1 MGCVRIADTNGR
13 FKHFLVL
20 IFLCKEGGLI
30 KDIRCK
36 HCGQLLLKADIAKG
50 EIKCP
55 RCKKIIKLDV
65 NKDRA

>member
-1 MGCVRIADTNGR
+1 MLK
-13 FKHFLVL
+13 F
-20 IFLCKEGGLI
+20 KEGDFI
-30 KDIRCK
+30 KDIRCSN
-36 HCGQLLLKADIAKG
+36 CNQLLLKADVIKG

>member
-1 MGCVRIADTNGR
+1 M
-13 FKHFLVL
+13 VL
-20 IFLCKEGGLI
+20 IFMFKFKEGDFI

-36 HCGQLLLKADIAKG
+36 HCKQLLLKADTVKG

-65 NKDRA
+65 NEDRA